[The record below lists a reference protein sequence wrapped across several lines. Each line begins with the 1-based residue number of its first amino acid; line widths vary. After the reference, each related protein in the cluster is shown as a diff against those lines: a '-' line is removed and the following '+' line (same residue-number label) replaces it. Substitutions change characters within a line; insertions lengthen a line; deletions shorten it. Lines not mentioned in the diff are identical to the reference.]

1 MSNDKTKFGFVALVG
16 RPNVGKSTLLN
27 HFVGAKLAITSRKPN
42 TTRDRLL
49 GVLTRNGT
57 QIGFLDT
64 PGIGPKHRGSSRA
77 INRYM
82 RQQALGVLEN
92 VDIAIQV
99 VDARG
104 WRSGDDEVCEVLQT
118 SQLNT
123 CICAINKIDLLF
135 DRNKLLPLMAQ
146 VNQKRDFK
154 AIVPISALKK
164 KGLDPLLDE
173 ICNRLP
179 TGKHAFDPSEL
190 TDRSER
196 YLVSEIVRE
205 KITRRLGDE
214 LPHRIAVVVEEF
226 TRADE
231 RIHVSAVIYVERQGQ
246 KAILLGRGGE
256 RIKSVGIEARKSMEE
271 LLELSVALQLWVKVR
286 PGWSG
291 REEQIVAMGYR

>member
-118 SQLNT
+118 SQLDT
-123 CICAINKIDLLF
+123 CICAINKIDLLC

-146 VNQKRDFK
+146 VNQKCDFK

-164 KGLDPLLDE
+164 RGLDPLLDE
-173 ICNRLP
+173 ICGRLP
-179 TGKHAFDPSEL
+179 MGKHAFDPSEL

-231 RIHVSAVIYVERQGQ
+231 RIYVSAVIYVERQGQ

-256 RIKSVGIEARKSMEE
+256 RIKSVGIEARKSMEA
-271 LLELSVALQLWVKVR
+271 LLELPVVLQLWVKVR